1 MLQLNP
7 SIAKLKKK
15 IKSIWLTRAQTVL
28 PKGGVLKT
36 ALAHFLLFRGL
47 VNP

>member
-1 MLQLNP
+1 MLQLRP

-15 IKSIWLTRAQTVL
+15 KSIQLARAQTVL

-47 VNP
+47 ANP